1 MQINFGADDQILFEQ
16 HGTIGLI
23 RLTRP
28 KSLNALT
35 HEMIKA
41 IRRALQ
47 AWKDDQSVTAVL
59 IEGEGRAF
67 CAGGDVVEVYH
78 LGRQG
83 TYEFQMFADEYS
95 MNAEIAAFP
104 KPYIS
109 LLDGITMGGGAGVS
123 VHGTHRI
130 VTENTKFAM
139 PESAI
144 GFFTD
149 VGASAFLPPLDGHF
163 GTYLALTG
171 NIIHWGDCLQS
182 GIATH
187 AMKSEQV
194 AEFRRVLFATGDID
208 QALVHL
214 EYPDFE
220 TSVDDRALIAD
231 CFGHDTL
238 AACLSALKDAA
249 TTSSFAASA
258 LDVLAKRSP
267 TSVAVIFEQMKRA
280 KSLSFKERMQME
292 YRLACHMI
300 EKPDFYEGV
309 RAALVEKGT
318 QPIWTPAS
326 FDDVSADMVSHY
338 FSPLSH
344 GELEL

>member
-1 MQINFGADDQILFEQ
+1 MQINFGADNQILFEQ

-23 RLTRP
+23 RLQRP

-47 AWKDDQSVTAVL
+47 AWKDDHSIAAVL

-78 LGRQG
+78 LGREG
-83 TYEFQMFADEYS
+83 KYKFQMFADEYA
-95 MNAEIAAFP
+95 MNAEIASFP

-130 VTENTKFAM
+130 VTENTMFAM

-149 VGASAFLPPLDGHF
+149 VGASVFLPPLEGNF
-163 GTYLALTG
+163 GIYLALTG
-171 NIIHWGDCLQS
+171 NIIRWGDCLQS

-187 AMKSEQV
+187 AMKSEHL
-194 AEFRRVLFATGDID
+194 AEFRRVLFATGDLD

-214 EYPDFE
+214 DYPDFE

-231 CFGHDTL
+231 CFGFDTL
-238 AACLSALKDAA
+238 AECLSALEAVAKENV
-249 TTSSFAASA
+249 FAADA
-258 LDVLAKRSP
+258 LTVLAKRSP
-267 TSVAVIFEQMKRA
+267 TSLAVIFEQMKRA
-280 KSLSFKERMQME
+280 KVLGFDERMQME
-292 YRLACHMI
+292 YRIACHMI
-300 EKPDFYEGV
+300 KKPDFYEGV

-318 QPIWTPAS
+318 QPVWRPEKLE
-326 FDDVSADMVSHY
+326 DVSDEDVGQC

>member
-1 MQINFGADDQILFEQ
+1 MQLHFGAEDQIHFEQ
-16 HGTIGLI
+16 HGSIGLI
-23 RLTRP
+23 RLQRP

-35 HEMIKA
+35 HKMIQA
-41 IRRALQ
+41 IRQALSL
-47 AWKDDQSVTAVL
+47 WKTDDSITAVL

-83 TYEFQMFADEYS
+83 QYEFQMFADEYS

-123 VHGTHRI
+123 IHGSHRI

-149 VGASAFLPPLDGHF
+149 VGASVFLSPLEASF
-163 GTYLALTG
+163 GIYLALTG
-171 NIIHWGDCLQS
+171 NVIRWGDCLQS
-182 GIATH
+182 GLATH
-187 AMKSEQV
+187 AMKSEHV
-194 AEFRRVLFATGDID
+194 EEFRRVLFATGDLN

-214 EYPDFE
+214 EHPDFE
-220 TSVDDRALIAD
+220 TSIDERTLIAD
-231 CFGHDTL
+231 CFGHESL
-238 AACLSALKDAA
+238 AACVTALENAETTNKYASNILS
-249 TTSSFAASA
+249 
-258 LDVLAKRSP
+258 VLTKRSP
-267 TSVAVIFEQMKRA
+267 TSLAVIFEQMARA
-280 KSLSFKERMQME
+280 KSLSFQQCMQME

-300 EKPDFYEGV
+300 ENHDFYEGV
-309 RAALVEKGT
+309 RAVLVEKDG
-318 QPIWTPAS
+318 QPVWQPAKVE
-326 FDDVSADMVSHY
+326 DVTAEMISNY
-338 FSPLSH
+338 FAVPNDGDLK
-344 GELEL
+344 L

>member
-1 MQINFGADDQILFEQ
+1 MQMNFGAQDQILFEQ
-16 HGTIGLI
+16 HGAIGLI
-23 RLTRP
+23 RLQRP
-28 KSLNALT
+28 KALNALS
-35 HEMIKA
+35 HQMIKA
-41 IRRALQ
+41 IRHALKT
-47 AWKDDQSVTAVL
+47 WKDDHSISAVL

-83 TYEFQMFADEYS
+83 RYEFQMFADEYS

-109 LLDGITMGGGAGVS
+109 LLDGIAMGGGAGVS

-130 VTENTKFAM
+130 VTENTLFAM
-139 PESAI
+139 PESGI

-149 VGASAFLPPLDGHF
+149 VGASIFLPALENQL

-171 NIIHWGDCLQS
+171 NSIRWGDCLQS

-187 AMKSEQV
+187 AMRSEHI
-194 AEFRRVLFATGDID
+194 AEFRRVLFATGDVD
-208 QALVHL
+208 QALIHL

-220 TSVDDRALIAD
+220 TSIDDRALITTCFAHATLND
-231 CFGHDTL
+231 CIH
-238 AACLSALKDAA
+238 ALKKAAA
-249 TTSSFAASA
+249 TSAFAAQCLA
-258 LDVLAKRSP
+258 VLTKRSP
-267 TSVAVIFEQMKRA
+267 TSLAVIFEQMARA
-280 KSLSFKERMQME
+280 KSLSFNECMKME

-300 EKPDFYEGV
+300 EQHDFYEGV
-309 RAALVEKGT
+309 RAALIDKGT
-318 QPIWTPAS
+318 QPLWKPAKLEE
-326 FDDVSADMVSHY
+326 VTAEMVSHY
-338 FSPLSH
+338 FSPLSG

>member
-1 MQINFGADDQILFEQ
+1 MNFGAQDQILFEQ
-16 HGTIGLI
+16 HGKIGLI
-23 RLTRP
+23 RLARP
-28 KSLNALT
+28 KALNALT

-41 IRRALQ
+41 IRRALK
-47 AWKDDQSVTAVL
+47 AWKDDLSIAAVL

-78 LGRQG
+78 LGRKGQ
-83 TYEFQMFADEYS
+83 YEYQMFADEYA

-149 VGASAFLPPLDGHF
+149 VGASQFLPPLEGHF
-163 GTYLALTG
+163 GIYLALTG
-171 NIIHWGDCLQS
+171 NIIRWGDCLQS
-182 GIATH
+182 GLATH
-187 AMKSEQV
+187 AMKSEDV
-194 AEFRRVLFATGDID
+194 AEFRRVLLASGDVE
-208 QALVHL
+208 QALALL

-220 TSVDDRALIAD
+220 TSIDDRALIAD
-231 CFGHDTL
+231 CFSHDSLTACL
-238 AACLSALKDAA
+238 AALENAAL
-249 TTSSFAASA
+249 TNPFAAEI
-258 LDVLAKRSP
+258 LVVLAKRSP
-267 TSVAVIFEQMKRA
+267 TSLAVIFEQMKRA
-280 KSLSFKERMQME
+280 KALGFKERMQME

-318 QPIWTPAS
+318 VPVWQPAQLENVTPE
-326 FDDVSADMVSHY
+326 MINHY
-338 FSPLSH
+338 FSALAD